1 MLIPV
6 AVLFSPAVRSYVQDY
21 YSVSAVYNTIIIALY
36 IAGSLCALS
45 SSWGAAKTESILKHK
60 NAEQESSLLLNM
72 NKVLFSK
79 DKTDIDVEL
88 LNDLADGVVKTRI
101 QRVSFISSCSN
112 IATLIGLLGTFA
124 GLSLT
129 IGSIGNLL
137 DSSSASGSSNST
149 DTLSMIV
156 GMVSSLSEPLKG
168 MNTAFVSSIYGVI
181 CAILLTLQSITVR
194 DSFSKVLDGLTKI
207 RFNNNLKSK
216 SKVRNVRFESQDVSE
231 IKELFINFIEKYE
244 NNEDSQ
250 KEYSTSNDN
259 FLKESNKLLA
269 CMLQSNNEKLAELSS
284 HGQKMLDNSDN
295 IYQLLTVVQ
304 QGNEEFRTVELSK
317 LEKIE
322 SDINLGMK
330 LLSDNDNKIISQAKN
345 IDAEMVSYK
354 DSFIPLLGKIT
365 SMYQSL
371 SKNNVSNKGIE
382 NEK

>member
-1 MLIPV
+1 M
-6 AVLFSPAVRSYVQDY
+6 
-21 YSVSAVYNTIIIALY
+21 
-36 IAGSLCALS
+36 
-45 SSWGAAKTESILKHK
+45 
-60 NAEQESSLLLNM
+60 
-72 NKVLFSK
+72 
-79 DKTDIDVEL
+79 
-88 LNDLADGVVKTRI
+88 
-101 QRVSFISSCSN
+101 
-112 IATLIGLLGTFA
+112 
-124 GLSLT
+124 
-129 IGSIGNLL
+129 
-137 DSSSASGSSNST
+137 
-149 DTLSMIV
+149 
-156 GMVSSLSEPLKG
+156 
-168 MNTAFVSSIYGVI
+168 
-181 CAILLTLQSITVR
+181 R
-194 DSFSKVLDGLTKI
+194 DSFSKVLDELTKI
-207 RFNNNLKSK
+207 RFNNTLKSK
-216 SKVRNVRFESQDVSE
+216 GKVRNVRFESQDVTE

-259 FLKESNKLLA
+259 LLKESNKLLA

-304 QGNEEFRTVELSK
+304 QGNKEFRSAKISK

-322 SDINLGMK
+322 SDLNLGMK